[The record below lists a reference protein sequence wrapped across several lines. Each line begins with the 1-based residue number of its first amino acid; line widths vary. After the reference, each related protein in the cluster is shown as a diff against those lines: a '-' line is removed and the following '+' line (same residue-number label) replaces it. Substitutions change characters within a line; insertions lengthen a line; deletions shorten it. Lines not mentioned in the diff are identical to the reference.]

1 MLVLTRSV
9 SEEIRIGHDIVI
21 RVLEVRGDRVRIGIA
36 APATVP
42 VHRQEVYEE
51 IERTNREALEVA
63 GGALEGARELLK
75 HTPGVERATQA
86 SPNRKRGR
94 GASRNTLNTEV
105 RHGTYDQ
112 HQHSGPYCFAHART
126 V

>member
-9 SEEIRIGHDIVI
+9 SEEIRIGHDIVV
-21 RVLEVRGDRVRIGIA
+21 RVLEVRGDRVRLGIA

-42 VHRQEVYEE
+42 VYRQEVYEE

-75 HTPGVERATQA
+75 RTPGVERASQA
-86 SPNRKRGR
+86 SPDRKKGR

-105 RHGTYDQ
+105 RHG
-112 HQHSGPYCFAHART
+112 A
-126 V
+126 